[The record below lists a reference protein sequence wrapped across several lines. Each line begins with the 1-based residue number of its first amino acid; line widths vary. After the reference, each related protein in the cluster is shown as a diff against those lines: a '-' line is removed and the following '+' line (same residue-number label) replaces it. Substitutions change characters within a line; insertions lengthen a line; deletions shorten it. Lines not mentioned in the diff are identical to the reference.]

1 MHILPGFFL
10 LAALFPLDSV
20 QVEGL
25 KRLKPEQVVKASGLA
40 VGQKV
45 DKPDFEAAQARLL
58 ATGVLASVGYRYTSS
73 ARGGFSLTF
82 EVAEVEQ
89 VFPVRFEELPGADA
103 DLLAVLAKADPL
115 FTNPVPG
122 TDVVIKRLEAALNAH
137 LKVEPKVIGRV
148 LADRPEDV
156 FLLFRPD
163 RPRPTVASV
172 SFKGN
177 TAFTTPELQNKMAAV
192 AIGTLFTEDRF
203 RELLQNQIRPIYE
216 TKGLLRVAFP
226 KITAKRAGD
235 VEGLDI
241 EVEIV
246 EGPEYSLDKVTLSG
260 APGAAQLLKIAAFK
274 EGDVFR
280 LHEVVDGLER
290 LRAALRSQG
299 YMKVATDSTRTYAHD
314 RKSVDMNVAVT
325 RGPQYTMGRLTIT
338 GLDITTEPEIRKM
351 WGLKEGA
358 VYRDQY
364 PEKFLQR
371 IREDG
376 ILDNLGETKARLNYD
391 EQKHIIHVT
400 LEFAG
405 EKKQERKRPF

>member
-10 LAALFPLDSV
+10 LAALFPLDSI

-25 KRLKPEQVVKASGLA
+25 KRLKPEQVVKASGLTI
-40 VGQKV
+40 GQKV

-58 ATGVLASVGYRYTSS
+58 ATGVLASVGYRFTSS
-73 ARGGFSLTF
+73 PRGGFSLTF

-89 VFPVRFEELPGADA
+89 VFPVRFEELPGSDA
-103 DLLAVLAKADPL
+103 DLLALLAKADPL

-122 TDVVIKRLEAALNAH
+122 TDLVIKRLEAALNAH

-172 SFKGN
+172 AFKGN
-177 TAFTTPELQNKMAAV
+177 TAFTTPELQNKMSAV

-203 RELLQNQIRPIYE
+203 RELLQNQIRPLYE
-216 TKGLLRVAFP
+216 TKGLLRVSFP

-325 RGPQYTMGRLTIT
+325 RGPQYTMGRLTIK

-351 WGLKEGA
+351 WALKQGD

-371 IREDG
+371 IRQDG
-376 ILDNLGETKARLNYD
+376 ILDNLGETRARLDYD
-391 EQKHIIHVT
+391 EQRHIIHVA